1 MRKAMGETYSN
12 AGILKRTGN
21 GLVMD
26 IAGAEFFVLK
36 EELHSLMRNQM
47 ADVVNCDGE
56 EEGLSWLSPLIS
68 ARKRDMT
75 ALIDRHIYS
84 VNYQDFFRVM
94 QRDQRHTVIREYHPQ
109 EPAGVR
115 K

>member
-26 IAGAEFFVLK
+26 IAGAEFFIFNEDLRALV
-36 EELHSLMRNQM
+36 RNQM
-47 ADVVNCDGE
+47 ADIVNHEGE
-56 EEGLSWLSPLIS
+56 EEGLGWLSPLIS

-75 ALIDRHIYS
+75 ALIDRRIYI
-84 VNYQDFFRVM
+84 VNYQSFNRVM
-94 QRDQRHTVIREYHPQ
+94 QRDQRHTVIKEYHPQ
-109 EPAGVR
+109 EPAGFR